1 MRDNYTTAIEIL
13 QRGRRVVDDIECVK
27 KLDSMRDRTFLMEK
41 QRLNELELAQLENNL
56 KTFSENETSEDYCDS
71 TENAATPSLNIQHE
85 LLQENNYSVAA
96 ALEALRATIQADV
109 NQRQRPFHCPIR
121 NIGMNTGDDAI
132 NYDDGYETNITR
144 KEKRPNLGKK
154 DNRIHKKR
162 SSLKKTSKRSKAD
175 IEKEEKRNKHQKEAV
190 KRSKLKTTKKKF

>member
-1 MRDNYTTAIEIL
+1 M
-13 QRGRRVVDDIECVK
+13 
-27 KLDSMRDRTFLMEK
+27 
-41 QRLNELELAQLENNL
+41 
-56 KTFSENETSEDYCDS
+56 
-71 TENAATPSLNIQHE
+71 
-85 LLQENNYSVAA
+85 QENNSSVAA
-96 ALEALRATIQADV
+96 ASEELRATIQADV
-109 NQRQRPFHCPIR
+109 NQRQRPFHCHIR

-190 KRSKLKTTKKKF
+190 KRSKLKTTKKKNLMTMFYKNNKQRRKQTLKLMLTNVIYALSGLLKIKFTSNPVSITFIDAV